1 MIHESSAQAD
11 PTTETTEE
19 ALDRA
24 ASARAAVAGE
34 GGVSRSE
41 ARPTSGMNAEA
52 QSNGTKPA
60 VRKQAPS
67 V

>member
-1 MIHESSAQAD
+1 MNHVPSAEAD
-11 PTTETTEE
+11 PTTGTTEE

-24 ASARAAVAGE
+24 QAARAAVAG
-34 GGVSRSE
+34 GSGVSVSE
-41 ARPTSGMNAEA
+41 ARPTSGLNAEA